1 MELPR
6 EFSLAEIAA
15 VAGAKVG
22 AGGDTKI
29 KRVSVSPLQAGEGDL
44 ALFFDPKLLSKLDE
58 CKASAVL
65 IPEGTNCK
73 LPHLLVARPQ
83 FAMQK
88 MLAAIQPKRLIA
100 EGGIHPTAFVDPT
113 AEIGEGVSIGPN
125 AVVGPKTKV
134 GARTKI
140 GAGCLIGMSVKIGE
154 DCQFHQGAMI
164 ADYCRVGNRVILQQG
179 ASIGADGFGY
189 VTERPSNMEIRQS
202 GSRELSDEPNPLIKI
217 PQTGY
222 VIIEDDCEIGS
233 CATIDRATMG
243 ATVIGA
249 GTKIDNLVQ
258 VAHNTKTGR
267 ECIIIAGVCVAGSCT
282 LGDRVILAGAVAVK
296 DHVRFGNDAIAQGR
310 SAVIN
315 DIAAGEVVCGEPAVP
330 YRDYFEFLAVKKRL
344 PQMSRQFKDMQKRVE
359 QLEKLLLEKQLDA
372 PTTTTKK

>member
-15 VAGAKVG
+15 VAGARVG
-22 AGGDTKI
+22 SGGDTKI

-58 CKASAVL
+58 CQASAVL

-73 LPHLLVARPQ
+73 LPHLVVARPQ

-88 MLAAIQPKRLIA
+88 MLSAIQPKRLIA
-100 EGGIHPTAFVDPT
+100 EGGIHPTAVVDPS

-125 AVVGPKTKV
+125 AVIGPKTKV

-154 DCQFHQGAMI
+154 DCLFHQGAMI

-202 GSRELSDEPNPLIKI
+202 GSREISDEPNPLHKI

-222 VIIEDDCEIGS
+222 VILEDDVEIGS
-233 CATIDRATMG
+233 NTTVDRATMG
-243 ATVIGA
+243 ATVVGA
-249 GTKIDNLVQ
+249 GSKLDNLVQ
-258 VAHNTKTGR
+258 LGHNCKLGR
-267 ECIIIAGVCVAGSCT
+267 EVIIVAGAAIAGSCT
-282 LGDRVILAGAVAVK
+282 FGDRVILAGQVAVK
-296 DHVRFGNDAIAQGR
+296 DHIRMGNDSIAQGR
-310 SAVIN
+310 SAVIT
-315 DIAAGEVVCGEPAVP
+315 DIPAGEVVVGEPAMP
-330 YRDYFEFLAVKKRL
+330 YRDYFEQLAVRKRL
-344 PQMSRQFKDMQKRVE
+344 PQMSRQMKDMQKRIE
-359 QLEKLLLEKQLDA
+359 QLEKLLLEKQLESS
-372 PTTTTKK
+372 KK